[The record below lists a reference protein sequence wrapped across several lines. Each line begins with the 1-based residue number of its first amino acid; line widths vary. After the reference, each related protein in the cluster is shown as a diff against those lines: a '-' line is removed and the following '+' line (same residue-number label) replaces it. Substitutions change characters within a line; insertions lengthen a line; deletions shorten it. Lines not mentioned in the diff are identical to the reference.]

1 MLMYEPN
8 NTEGKQ
14 YIPLIDYMLA
24 QEQQQ
29 SWSFS
34 SDDSSDDEDN
44 SRQTKRENGNPWQK
58 DYAKMMIV
66 GKKRRERRFATKCIN
81 RWHKK

>member
-29 SWSFS
+29 S
-34 SDDSSDDEDN
+34 
-44 SRQTKRENGNPWQK
+44 
-58 DYAKMMIV
+58 
-66 GKKRRERRFATKCIN
+66 
-81 RWHKK
+81 